1 MFGHDV
7 SKICAEASRV
17 NFKGIYDY
25 SVTSFTPTVSVT
37 NIDLVNLYELGQQ
50 NVTGD
55 SIANVLHSIVS
66 SGHEHDGEVAT
77 DLELGRIVAALAKD
91 EIGTLAPSDIVCD
104 PAAGSG
110 NLISAAIDL
119 KGRTEWKPTSTNKET
134 SSPTLFVSIR
144 NHRYTMF
151 PASCRFW
158 IYAVSIGQI
167 QP

>member
-1 MFGHDV
+1 M
-7 SKICAEASRV
+7 
-17 NFKGIYDY
+17 
-25 SVTSFTPTVSVT
+25 
-37 NIDLVNLYELGQQ
+37 VNLYELGQQ

-110 NLISAAIDL
+110 NLISAAIDVMNL
-119 KGRTEWKPTSTNKET
+119 QPTQILANDINTKLIELLTLRIGLNFANIISKTN
-134 SSPTLFVSIR
+134 SPSVSCEDICNLSPSFFR
-144 NHRYTMF
+144 NVKLILMNPPYVAGIF
-151 PASCRFW
+151 EQYVCRHT
-158 IYAVSIGQI
+158 
-167 QP
+167 